1 MPDETSTASTIQKF
15 FQDNPTL
22 LPSLITGT
30 GGGLVGGLISASRP
44 LQAGE
49 DRSARRRR
57 ILKNAL
63 ISALST
69 GGATGLGLKAYETL
83 STAVPKSNKTKS
95 PGEHLLD
102 TAASTVNTGVI
113 PAATV
118 LGARYL
124 GGQIDARTPVM
135 LERVRNALG
144 SNEKFLDAWAGT
156 RLRAAQNLKG
166 SDLSTNVFNINNKY
180 LQKLVGKN
188 FSGLLSRGAGLI
200 MVPGILSD
208 LKKGVGL
215 TDK

>member
-30 GGGLVGGLISASRP
+30 GGGLVGGLISASKP

-83 STAVPKSNKTKS
+83 STAMPKSNITYFDAAAS
-95 PGEHLLD
+95 AVN
-102 TAASTVNTGVI
+102 TAAMPLAGQVVAKLVGN
-113 PAATV
+113 
-118 LGARYL
+118 
-124 GGQIDARTPVM
+124 QIDARTPVM
-135 LERVRNALG
+135 LERVRNVLG
-144 SNEKFLDAWAGT
+144 NNEKFLGESPFPFIV
-156 RLRAAQNLKG
+156 LR
-166 SDLSTNVFNINNKY
+166 
-180 LQKLVGKN
+180 VG
-188 FSGLLSRGAGLI
+188 
-200 MVPGILSD
+200 
-208 LKKGVGL
+208 
-215 TDK
+215 

>member
-30 GGGLVGGLISASRP
+30 GGGLVGGLISASKP

-83 STAVPKSNKTKS
+83 STAVPKSNKINFDAAAS
-95 PGEHLLD
+95 AVN
-102 TAASTVNTGVI
+102 TAAMPLAGQVVAKLVGH
-113 PAATV
+113 
-118 LGARYL
+118 
-124 GGQIDARTPVM
+124 QIDARTPVM
-135 LERVRNALG
+135 LERVRKVLG
-144 SNEKFLDAWAGT
+144 NNQKFLDARADT

-166 SDLSTNVFNINNKY
+166 SDLNTNVFNINNKY
-180 LQKLVGKN
+180 LQKLFGKN
-188 FSGLLSRGAGLI
+188 YTGLLRRFAG
-200 MVPGILSD
+200 VVAAPGILSD

>member
-30 GGGLVGGLISASRP
+30 GGGLVGGLISASKP

-102 TAASTVNTGVI
+102 TTASAVNTGVI

-118 LGARYL
+118 LGAGYL
-124 GGQIDARTPVM
+124 GKQIDARTPVM

-144 SNEKFLDAWAGT
+144 SNEKFLDSWADT

-166 SDLSTNVFNINNKY
+166 SDLNTNVFNINNKY